1 MRDAI
6 VLAHEMPRLGVLD
19 ETRRES
25 GDDVDRVRVVHFRD
39 IVPSDRIVGTSI

>member
-19 ETRRES
+19 EPRSEA
-25 GDDVDRVRVVHFRD
+25 GDDVDRIRVVRFRD
-39 IVPSDRIVGTSI
+39 IVPSDRIVGVSV